1 MGTTVSDNEWVGGAG
16 AWSDTN
22 LAEIQE
28 RLADGFD
35 PGQRLFWLRS
45 TPLHQAA
52 QEGAVKVIELL
63 LASGAEVDPAD
74 SYGAT
79 PLWEAVR
86 HGQDDAVRLLLAAG
100 ADPWRPCIAGRSPGL
115 QALFTELADL
125 FAHLP
130 GAPRVSPRLR
140 ELQETVDEM
149 MFSYED
155 YNEGFCI
162 AFVGEVAEDEV
173 IRRLGADPGLCPPVE
188 AGALW
193 EAEHA
198 SPAELLRVA
207 SPPGGGV
214 VLIQTEGVLPVHDG
228 VARRVTTGGGVLA
241 GAFPLAGTSVDIW
254 RDGFSIARPS
264 VHEQLSDD
272 SLFELWMCRFGDCG
286 AHPSV
291 SMERILALMTLLTAT
306 YVTEEWLWSAPMRL
320 VPVELRSDGQGR

>member
-100 ADPWRPCIAGRSPGL
+100 ADPWRPCIAGRSPAFRRSSPTSPTCSPTCP
-115 QALFTELADL
+115 AL
-125 FAHLP
+125 P
-130 GAPRVSPRLR
+130 
-140 ELQETVDEM
+140 
-149 MFSYED
+149 
-155 YNEGFCI
+155 
-162 AFVGEVAEDEV
+162 
-173 IRRLGADPGLCPPVE
+173 
-188 AGALW
+188 
-193 EAEHA
+193 A
-198 SPAELLRVA
+198 S
-207 SPPGGGV
+207 
-214 VLIQTEGVLPVHDG
+214 
-228 VARRVTTGGGVLA
+228 ARGSANCR
-241 GAFPLAGTSVDIW
+241 
-254 RDGFSIARPS
+254 RPS
-264 VHEQLSDD
+264 
-272 SLFELWMCRFGDCG
+272 
-286 AHPSV
+286 
-291 SMERILALMTLLTAT
+291 TT
-306 YVTEEWLWSAPMRL
+306 
-320 VPVELRSDGQGR
+320 

>member
-1 MGTTVSDNEWVGGAG
+1 MSDDEWVGDRD

-22 LAEIQE
+22 LAEIRE

-52 QEGAVKVIELL
+52 QEGAVRVIELL

-100 ADPWRPCIAGRSPGL
+100 ADPWRPCIAGRSPGV

-130 GAPRVSPRLR
+130 GAPRISSRLR
-140 ELQETVDEM
+140 ELQDTVDDM

-155 YNEGFCI
+155 YSEGFCI
-162 AFVGEVAEDEV
+162 AFVGGVAEDEV
-173 IRRLGADPGLCPPVE
+173 IRRLGALPELCPPME
-188 AGALW
+188 ADALR
-193 EAEHA
+193 EAEQA
-198 SPAELLRVA
+198 SPVELLRVA

-214 VLIQTEGVLPVHDG
+214 VLFQTEGVLPVRDA
-228 VARRVTTGGGVLA
+228 VARRVTMGGGILV
-241 GAFPLAGTSVDIW
+241 GALPLAGTSVDIW
-254 RDGFSIARPS
+254 RDGFTIARPS
-264 VHEQLSDD
+264 VYDQLSDD
-272 SLFELWMCRFGDCG
+272 SLLELWMCRFGDCG
-286 AHPSV
+286 AHPSTSV
-291 SMERILALMTLLTAT
+291 ERILALMTLLTAT
-306 YVTEEWLWSAPMRL
+306 YITEEWLWSAPVRL
-320 VPVELRSDGQGR
+320 VPVELRGGGLNR

>member
-1 MGTTVSDNEWVGGAG
+1 MSDDEWVGGIG

-22 LAEIQE
+22 LAEIRE

-63 LASGAEVDPAD
+63 LESGAEVDPAD

-86 HGQDDAVRLLLAAG
+86 YGQDDAVRLLLAAG

-115 QALFTELADL
+115 QALFTELSDL
-125 FAHLP
+125 FVHLP

-140 ELQETVDEM
+140 ELQDTVDEM
-149 MFSYED
+149 MFSYEN
-155 YNEGFCI
+155 YKEEFCI
-162 AFVGEVAEDEV
+162 AFVGGVTEDEV

-188 AGALW
+188 ACALW
-193 EAEHA
+193 ETERAFPVEF
-198 SPAELLRVA
+198 LRVA

-214 VLIQTEGVLPVHDG
+214 VLFQTEGVLPVHDR
-228 VARRVTTGGGVLA
+228 VARLVTSGGGILT
-241 GAFPLAGTSVDIW
+241 GAFPFAGSSVDIW
-254 RDGFSIARPS
+254 QDGFSVARPS
-264 VHEQLSDD
+264 VHDQLSDD

-286 AHPSV
+286 AHPSTSV
-291 SMERILALMTLLTAT
+291 ERILALMTLLTAT

-320 VPVELRSDGQGR
+320 VPVELRGGGQDS